1 MKTSARPQIAAIF
14 VCVAGLYLPAGAQSA
29 ISAGTAW
36 GTKPA
41 GVAVN
46 GALES
51 AATHNANGSVAS
63 AVNAA
68 QRGLLIGN
76 GSSYSISSVGSQTVI
91 SSTIIGDGNGGVS
104 IEASQS
110 SSNSGSISTDGTFNV
125 ADIKTDVQPGGI
137 VNNNT
142 SGSSVTNMAGG
153 E

>member
-1 MKTSARPQIAAIF
+1 MRISGRPQIAMILG
-14 VCVAGLYLPAGAQSA
+14 CVVGLSLPAVAQSA

-51 AATHNANGSVAS
+51 AASHNANGSVAS

-68 QRGLLIGN
+68 QKGLLIGN

-110 SSNSGSISTDGTFNV
+110 SGNSGSVSTDGTFNV
-125 ADIKTDVQPGGI
+125 ADIDTDVQPGGL

-142 SGSSVTNMAGG
+142 WGSNVTNTAGG